1 MSTKKFPNLVSQF
14 LQYVKFETQSC
25 RESQDEPSS
34 PNQLKMAEFLVE
46 ELKSYG
52 LEDAHIGKGGVV
64 YASLDAAKGF
74 EDCPAIGLIAH
85 MDTSPDAPAVNIKP
99 QIIQVE
105 TGDVLLNPEK
115 QIYFRENDFPEIKKY
130 VGQEVI
136 FTDGTTLLGADDKA
150 GVAAITAFMAYL
162 KDHPEVIHAKI
173 CVAFTPDEEIAKGT
187 VNFDIPRF
195 GADYAYTFDGGEIG
209 TLETENFNAATAMVT
224 IKGVVVHPGLS
235 KGKMVNSIKL
245 ASRLIGAFPEEQAPE
260 TTEGYEGFIH
270 PNKIEGTVA
279 ETSVRILIRD
289 HDKEKFEAKK
299 TLLKDLT
306 RKLAEEESRA
316 DISLTI
322 KDSYENMRPYLE
334 KTPKVMEIVREAY
347 RQAGIPISEEPIR
360 GGTDGARLS
369 VRGLPC
375 PNVFTGGLNYH
386 SVYECIPRSASTTR
400 TIACTWA
407 RGSCRSCIEFGQ
419 TVGRG
424 QDIEID
430 TFEVVVLPFQRS

>member
-150 GVAAITAFMAYL
+150 GVAAITACMAYL

-306 RKLAEEESRA
+306 RKLAEEESR

-386 SVYECIPRSASTTR
+386 SVYECIPIPSLEAAAEVALSLVKLSA
-400 TIACTWA
+400 
-407 RGSCRSCIEFGQ
+407 
-419 TVGRG
+419 
-424 QDIEID
+424 
-430 TFEVVVLPFQRS
+430 EVKTLK

>member
-150 GVAAITAFMAYL
+150 GVAAITACMAYL
-162 KDHPEVIHAKI
+162 KDHPEVTHAKI

-306 RKLAEEESRA
+306 RKLAEESRA

-386 SVYECIPRSASTTR
+386 SVYECIPIPSFEAAAEVALSLVKLSA
-400 TIACTWA
+400 
-407 RGSCRSCIEFGQ
+407 
-419 TVGRG
+419 
-424 QDIEID
+424 
-430 TFEVVVLPFQRS
+430 EVKTLK